1 MGGVKF
7 TLNFFQWP
15 TTMPMSSTH
24 SEVYEKE
31 SEFREEHE
39 AFWNT
44 KADDFIT
51 PKSAIKAFGR
61 TTTRFYVLSP
71 YSLP

>member
-1 MGGVKF
+1 
-7 TLNFFQWP
+7 
-15 TTMPMSSTH
+15 MPMSSTH

-51 PKSAIKAFGR
+51 PKSGNKAVWPDDNA
-61 TTTRFYVLSP
+61 VLCTFTVF
-71 YSLP
+71 LALI